1 MQIRLVNA
9 SRKIGY
15 EMVIDNVNIQ
25 FESGHIYGL
34 RGKNGSGKTMLMR
47 AICGLIHLGEGE
59 IWLDDKMIS
68 RNLERACQQNSGIE
82 L

>member
-34 RGKNGSGKTMLMR
+34 RGKNGNASNLWSDSFGGR
-47 AICGLIHLGEGE
+47 
-59 IWLDDKMIS
+59 
-68 RNLERACQQNSGIE
+68 RNMAR
-82 L
+82 